1 MKKKNIFAL
10 ALAAALAL
18 SLAACGGNANPPA
31 NSGAN
36 SGSGSGTPA
45 GSNPP
50 APPSNTKVVEL
61 KWGSVHPETQVVTQ
75 MMMKAIEEINAN
87 AEGIH
92 ITGYPNGVLGGSS
105 DLVEGV
111 QEGLV
116 DIITEGP
123 AQFAA
128 WVPKAAQVEAPYL
141 WQSVEHMQKALN
153 GGYKDTLNELFQSIN
168 VRIMGSFY
176 YGTRQLTANKPV
188 NTLDDLKG
196 MKIRVPQSDLYVKMV
211 EAWGAAATPMN
222 INELYMALSTGTVDA
237 QENPLTTYESYK
249 FYEVVKNVILT
260 DHIICPNMI
269 FINNDVWN
277 AMSEHDQQVVQTA
290 IDNAVK
296 WQDEQIIA
304 AEETLAEDLKQYD
317 VVVTTPD
324 ETIREA
330 TIPYI
335 KPSIEDWD
343 YIQTLA

>member
-1 MKKKNIFAL
+1 MKKL
-10 ALAAALAL
+10 LAAILAACMTL
-18 SLAACGGNANPPA
+18 SLAACGANTT
-31 NSGAN
+31 S
-36 SGSGSGTPA
+36 STSGSGTDA
-45 GSNPP
+45 SGSNE
-50 APPSNTKVVEL
+50 KKDVVEL

-75 MMMKAIEEINAN
+75 MMMRAIDEINAN

-153 GGYKDTLNELFQSIN
+153 GGYKDTLNELFQDID
-168 VRIMGSFY
+168 VRIVGSFY

-188 NTLDDLKG
+188 TTLSDLSG

-222 INELYMALSTGTVDA
+222 INELYMALQTGTVDA

-260 DHIICPNMI
+260 NHIICPNMV

-277 AMSEHDQQVVQTA
+277 SMSEHDQQVVQTA
-290 IDNAVK
+290 IDSAIA
-296 WQDEQIIA
+296 WQDEQIIQS
-304 AEETLAEDLKQYD
+304 EQTLAEDLKQYG
-317 VVVTTPD
+317 VEVYTPD
-324 ETIREA
+324 DTIREA

>member
-1 MKKKNIFAL
+1 MKKL
-10 ALAAALAL
+10 LAAILAACMTL
-18 SLAACGGNANPPA
+18 SLAACGGNTT
-31 NSGAN
+31 SST
-36 SGSGSGTPA
+36 SGSGATSGSA
-45 GSNPP
+45 SGS
-50 APPSNTKVVEL
+50 TEKKDVVEL

-75 MMMKAIEEINAN
+75 MMMRAIDEINAN

-128 WVPKAAQVEAPYL
+128 WIPKAAQVEAPYL

-153 GGYKDTLNELFQSIN
+153 GGYKDTLNELFQDID
-168 VRIMGSFY
+168 VRIMGTFY

-188 NTLDDLKG
+188 TTLSDLSG

-222 INELYMALSTGTVDA
+222 INELYMALQTGTVDA

-260 DHIICPNMI
+260 NHIICPNMI

-277 AMSEHDQQVVQTA
+277 NMSEHDQQVVQTA
-290 IDNAVK
+290 IDNAIA
-296 WQDEQIIA
+296 WQDEQIIQS
-304 AEETLAEDLKQYD
+304 EQTLAEDLKQYG
-317 VVVTTPD
+317 VEVYTPD

>member
-1 MKKKNIFAL
+1 MKKL
-10 ALAAALAL
+10 LAAILAACMTL
-18 SLAACGGNANPPA
+18 SLAACGGNTT
-31 NSGAN
+31 SST
-36 SGSGSGTPA
+36 SGSGATSGSA
-45 GSNPP
+45 SGS
-50 APPSNTKVVEL
+50 TEKKDVVEL

-75 MMMKAIEEINAN
+75 MMMRAIDEINAN

-128 WVPKAAQVEAPYL
+128 WIPKAAQVEAPYL

-153 GGYKDTLNELFQSIN
+153 GGYKDTLNELFQDID
-168 VRIMGSFY
+168 VRIMGTFY

-188 NTLDDLKG
+188 TTLSDLSG

-222 INELYMALSTGTVDA
+222 INELYMALQTGTVDA

-277 AMSEHDQQVVQTA
+277 NMSEHDQQVVQTA
-290 IDNAVK
+290 IDNAIA
-296 WQDEQIIA
+296 WQDEQIIQS
-304 AEETLAEDLKQYD
+304 EQTLAEDLKQYG
-317 VVVTTPD
+317 VEVYTPD

>member
-1 MKKKNIFAL
+1 M
-10 ALAAALAL
+10 
-18 SLAACGGNANPPA
+18 
-31 NSGAN
+31 
-36 SGSGSGTPA
+36 
-45 GSNPP
+45 
-50 APPSNTKVVEL
+50 
-61 KWGSVHPETQVVTQ
+61 
-75 MMMKAIEEINAN
+75 
-87 AEGIH
+87 
-92 ITGYPNGVLGGSS
+92 LGGSS

-128 WVPKAAQVEAPYL
+128 WIPKAAQVEAPYL

-153 GGYKDTLNELFQSIN
+153 GGYKDTLNELFQDID
-168 VRIMGSFY
+168 VRIMGTFY

-188 NTLDDLKG
+188 TTLSDLSG

-222 INELYMALSTGTVDA
+222 INELYMALQTGTVDA

-277 AMSEHDQQVVQTA
+277 NMSEHDQQVVQTA
-290 IDNAVK
+290 IDNAIA
-296 WQDEQIIA
+296 WQDEQIIQS
-304 AEETLAEDLKQYD
+304 EQTLAEDLKQYG
-317 VVVTTPD
+317 VEVYTPD

>member
-1 MKKKNIFAL
+1 MKKL
-10 ALAAALAL
+10 LAAILAACMTL
-18 SLAACGGNANPPA
+18 SLAACGGNTT
-31 NSGAN
+31 SST
-36 SGSGSGTPA
+36 SGSGATSGSTS
-45 GSNPP
+45 GS
-50 APPSNTKVVEL
+50 TEKKDVVEL

-75 MMMKAIEEINAN
+75 MMMRAIDEINAN

-128 WVPKAAQVEAPYL
+128 WIPKAAQVEAPYL

-153 GGYKDTLNELFQSIN
+153 GGYKDTLNELFQDID
-168 VRIMGSFY
+168 VRIMGTFY

-188 NTLDDLKG
+188 TTLSDLSG

-222 INELYMALSTGTVDA
+222 INELYMALQTGTVDA

-277 AMSEHDQQVVQTA
+277 NMSEHDQQVVQTA
-290 IDNAVK
+290 IDNAIA
-296 WQDEQIIA
+296 WQDEQIIQS
-304 AEETLAEDLKQYD
+304 EQTLAEDLKQYG
-317 VVVTTPD
+317 VEVYTPD